1 MNIKQIDV
9 SGHKYDICDAKMRDA
24 VADEYDVLSTYRQ
37 GDFCI
42 YNNVVYRCLEETTG
56 VWQET
61 KWEKKTLAEL
71 YKEMEIMTHISDAF
85 SESKEY
91 AAGKY
96 CIYENELYKFT
107 AAKTAGAWD
116 QQKVVA
122 TSVDAE
128 LRELNANITKKQDAS
143 TAITTG
149 NVAQQSVKYATTA
162 GSANAVAW
170 GNVSG
175 KPGTYPPSGHNHDDR
190 YYTETEVNAK
200 INNLKKVELILPYS
214 DLTSSTK
221 TFALS
226 KNWASF
232 KYVWVGLACNSD
244 NVFLWKSGL
253 IIPTEMLKI
262 AHGNYQVSCIYDL
275 TDFYVNAE
283 VDFSNANHINSR
295 ITSHGSD
302 AGFSNA
308 RIYVF
313 GLEEP

>member
-128 LRELNANITKKQDAS
+128 LRELNANITTVSGKIP
-143 TAITTG
+143 T
-149 NVAQQSVKYATTA
+149 KYA
-162 GSANAVAW
+162 GSASAGGSANSAVKLDNSAGSAIQPVYFSGGKPVACTHTLGKSVPANAVFTDTNTW
-170 GNVSG
+170 RG
-175 KPGTYPPSGHNHDDR
+175 
-190 YYTETEVNAK
+190 
-200 INNLKKVELILPYS
+200 IQNNLTSTATDQSLSANMGRILNDEKARIIRTTWGKSITIPN
-214 DLTSSTK
+214 LPHG
-221 TFALS
+221 F
-226 KNWASF
+226 
-232 KYVWVGLACNSD
+232 
-244 NVFLWKSGL
+244 VFLGEYALYL
-253 IIPTEMLKI
+253 IW
-262 AHGNYQVSCIYDL
+262 AAGNPGAYQMNKAL
-275 TDFYVNAE
+275 L
-283 VDFSNANHINSR
+283 
-295 ITSHGSD
+295 HGSD
-302 AGFSNA
+302 VLNISINASNGTVTVSLKDMTLNGGI
-308 RIYVF
+308 IYI
-313 GLEEP
+313 GG

>member
-24 VADEYDVLSTYRQ
+24 VADEYDALSTYRQ

-149 NVAQQSVKYATTA
+149 NIGQQSVRHATTA
-162 GSANAVAW
+162 GSATTADTATTAGTANAIAW

-175 KPGTYPPSGHNHDDR
+175 KPYTYTPSEHNHDDR
-190 YYTETEVNAK
+190 YYTETEVN
-200 INNLKKVELILPYS
+200 NLLWNAFKVVEFYTDNISLAVGEH
-214 DLTSSTK
+214 TK
-221 TFALS
+221 TIPIS
-226 KNWASF
+226 QNGYWAAAII
-232 KYVWVGLACNSD
+232 VADVGNAT
-244 NVFLWKSGL
+244 SG
-253 IIPTEMLKI
+253 
-262 AHGNYQVSCIYDL
+262 GSNCSQCSIY
-275 TDFYVNAE
+275 
-283 VDFSNANHINSR
+283 
-295 ITSHGSD
+295 G
-302 AGFSNA
+302 
-308 RIYVF
+308 F
-313 GLEEP
+313 GLDTQSYAFIRVRCWQAAKVCLRVKILYWKDPR

>member
-1 MNIKQIDV
+1 MAGFLKKIWKPRIVEYPGRRRLDDTSQPEVYDV
-9 SGHKYDICDAKMRDA
+9 SRAEGNIIQ
-24 VADEYDVLSTYRQ
+24 Q
-37 GDFCI
+37 GDGFTADNMNNLEERIFSGFDNAEKVISDEFSTEKTYSSGEYAI
-42 YNNVVYRCLEETTG
+42 YNNTLYR
-56 VWQET
+56 
-61 KWEKKTLAEL
+61 
-71 YKEMEIMTHISDAF
+71 
-85 SESKEY
+85 
-91 AAGKY
+91 
-96 CIYENELYKFT
+96 FT
-107 AAKTAGAWD
+107 AAKPAGAWD
-116 QQKVVA
+116 ASKVQAMTVA
-122 TSVDAE
+122 GA
-128 LRELNANITKKQDAS
+128 LRELNANIGKKQDAS

-149 NVAQQSVKYATTA
+149 NIGQQSVKHATTA

-200 INNLKKVELILPYS
+200 INNLKKVELILSYS